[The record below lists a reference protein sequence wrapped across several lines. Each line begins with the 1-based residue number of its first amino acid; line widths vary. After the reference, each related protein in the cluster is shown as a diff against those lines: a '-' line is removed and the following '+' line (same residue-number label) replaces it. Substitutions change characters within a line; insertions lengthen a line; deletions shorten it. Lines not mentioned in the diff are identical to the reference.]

1 MRESGN
7 GLVGQVHS
15 LYELHEQLADELLNQ
30 QEKVPLEKSTEK
42 MYRIEVR
49 KKKKHELRC
58 TWNFSFCVSYVRDL
72 GMQRD
77 PLVAM
82 RFTCSVYCHGW
93 DLRKDR
99 C

>member
-49 KKKKHELRC
+49 K
-58 TWNFSFCVSYVRDL
+58 
-72 GMQRD
+72 
-77 PLVAM
+77 
-82 RFTCSVYCHGW
+82 
-93 DLRKDR
+93 
-99 C
+99 